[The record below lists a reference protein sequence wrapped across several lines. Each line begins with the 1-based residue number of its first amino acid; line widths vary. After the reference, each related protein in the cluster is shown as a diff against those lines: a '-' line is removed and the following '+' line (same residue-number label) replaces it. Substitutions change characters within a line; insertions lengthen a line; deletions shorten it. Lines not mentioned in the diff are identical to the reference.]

1 MCYLPTDNLR
11 KNKVFVGKSH
21 FGNLPKHFDSRA
33 LGMADND
40 NDTRYERQQTHS
52 QSTHLTKNTKQ
63 IVCTDNNTSTI

>member
-40 NDTRYERQQTHS
+40 NDTRYERQQTH
-52 QSTHLTKNTKQ
+52 
-63 IVCTDNNTSTI
+63 